1 LILINN
7 HTIHG
12 NLPTGLLT
20 QRPPTPTHGSAAVST
35 CLDNTELEPTAPRV
49 TPIKDKIDQV
59 LLVRELL
66 LY

>member
-1 LILINN
+1 MGTSNRAA
-7 HTIHG
+7 HTE
-12 NLPTGLLT
+12 
-20 QRPPTPTHGSAAVST
+20 TPYTYGSAAVST

>member
-1 LILINN
+1 MGTSNRAA
-7 HTIHG
+7 HTE
-12 NLPTGLLT
+12 
-20 QRPPTPTHGSAAVST
+20 TPYTYARVCCSVH
-35 CLDNTELEPTAPRV
+35 NTELEPTAPRV